1 MVSAHTIGSMAKSST
16 KSSRTFTRD
25 IGLMAKGRGLGV
37 SSTPMGA
44 GMKDILIRIRNMAK
58 DWLWMRTEMLSWR
71 FFRKINLPAPFPKVI
86 LRC

>member
-1 MVSAHTIGSMAKSST
+1 MVSAHTIGSTAKSST

-44 GMKDILIRIRNMAK
+44 GMKGILIRIKNMAR
-58 DWLWMRTEMLSWR
+58 DLLWMRMGMLSWK
-71 FFRKINLPAPFPKVI
+71 FFRKINLLAPFPKVI